1 MADRSLPSDVNRRIV
16 LRARPEGRPGDEC
29 FELREEPLP
38 ELAPNQALMAVEY
51 LSIDPTI
58 RGWIAYDTY
67 LPAVPI
73 GEVVRSGGA
82 GRIVASTRDD
92 YPVGAL
98 AFGLTGWQ
106 DYAVID
112 DASPASVLPEG
123 TDLTDALSV
132 YGTTGITAYF
142 GLLDVGRP
150 EPGDTVLVSGAAG
163 ATGSVAGQIA
173 RIVGCRVVGIA
184 GTEEKCRWLV
194 DELGFDAAID
204 YRSED
209 VDRRIGELCPDGV
222 DVFFDNVGGP
232 VLEAALNHLALRAR
246 VVLCGSISGYND
258 VEPQAGPRNLFQ
270 LTVRRGRMEGFIV
283 LDYLERF
290 PEAALTLA
298 GWVAEGRIEHRIDVV
313 DGLERA
319 PEALNRLF
327 DGTNT
332 GKQLVKVR

>member
-1 MADRSLPSDVNRRIV
+1 MADTNRRII
-16 LRARPEGRPGDEC
+16 LRERPEGRPGDEC
-29 FELREEPLP
+29 FEVREEPIG
-38 ELAPNQALMAVEY
+38 ELGPGQALVEVEY

-73 GEVVRSGGA
+73 GDVVRSGGA
-82 GRIVASTRDD
+82 GRVVASNHDA

-98 AFGLTGWQ
+98 VFGLTGWQ
-106 DYAVID
+106 EYAVID
-112 DASPASVLPEG
+112 DSSPASVLPEG

-150 EPGDTVLVSGAAG
+150 EPGETVLVSGAAG
-163 ATGSVAGQIA
+163 ATGSVVGQIA
-173 RIVGCRVVGIA
+173 KIVGCHVVGIA
-184 GTEEKCRWLV
+184 GTDDKCRWLV
-194 DELGFDAAID
+194 DELGFDAAIN
-204 YRSED
+204 YRDED
-209 VDRRIGELCPDGV
+209 VGRRIGELCPQGV
-222 DVFFDNVGGP
+222 DVFFDNVGGSI
-232 VLEAALNHLALRAR
+232 LEAALDHIALKAR
-246 VVLCGSISGYND
+246 IVLCGSISGYND
-258 VEPQAGPRNLFQ
+258 TDPQPGPRNLFQ
-270 LTVRRGRMEGFIV
+270 LTVQRARMEGFIV

-298 GWVAEGRIEHRIDVV
+298 GWVAEGRIRHRVDVV
-313 DGLERA
+313 EGLERA

>member
-1 MADRSLPSDVNRRIV
+1 MADSSLPSDVNRRIV
-16 LRARPEGRPGDEC
+16 LRVRPEGRPGDEC
-29 FELREEPLP
+29 FELREAPVP
-38 ELAPNQALMAVEY
+38 ELGPNQALLAVEY

-67 LPAVPI
+67 LPAVPV

-92 YPVGAL
+92 FPVGAL
-98 AFGLTGWQ
+98 AFGL
-106 DYAVID
+106 VD

-150 EPGDTVLVSGAAG
+150 ERGDTVLVSGAAG

-173 RIVGCRVVGIA
+173 KILGCRVVGIA

-204 YRSED
+204 YRAED

-232 VLEAALNHLALRAR
+232 ILEAALNHIALRAR

-258 VEPQAGPRNLFQ
+258 VEPQPGPRNLFQ
-270 LTVRRGRMEGFIV
+270 LTVQRGRMEGFIV

-298 GWVAEGRIEHRIDVV
+298 GWVAEGRIEHRVDVV
-313 DGLERA
+313 EGLERA